1 MAKLLKRLSMIF
13 LLVICAFSL
22 FACGEDPHT
31 HEFVNGECE
40 CGEKDP
46 NYVPEEVLEDVITPE
61 YLTLDDYKA
70 YVKHNLESAY
80 KSIKLTDETI
90 KANVKAQYEAGL
102 AAIDAAE
109 NYSQVKKAS
118 ADYKDKMAE
127 AIPFADGVYSFTQ
140 LSTEEK
146 TEILGL
152 LEAYAVRNGITG
164 ISLFE
169 DGGYSMYN
177 PRVTLGTETYIPGY
191 GFGTLA
197 EGSINAD
204 LETENNAAWKRYYH
218 TINAADPGTANYLN
232 DQGSEVSDFYG
243 YFGAGYYT
251 THMSA
256 TKDSYVWVPEL
267 ASTFPLAVN
276 VANDNV
282 NGEYKELDWNVT
294 DTTWKFEI
302 KVGSELKYNTNS
314 TLRAA
319 YNGRPVEAEDY
330 LTAYKLLLTKANG
343 YFRGS
348 EMANGTGV
356 KIVGIKEYYE
366 GSAEGYNDELFQKLG
381 VKVTEENG
389 KTYFTITYNQPVTR
403 FYAMYYSTSSL
414 LMPIPQDFIDEVG
427 VKNYLGFNEDKT
439 QTPVDNSLSLG
450 SYTLEKWDSEQQVV
464 YKKNPYYVY
473 ADSKY
478 AIEGVHINILKAAA
492 SDPEA
497 GIKEFLAGKTD
508 ATGIPQT
515 RLEEFKNDP
524 RTKKSTGSSNF
535 KLNVNATDAKTWD
548 VLFGENGKV
557 TQTPAEGKWVV
568 EPALSNP
575 NFVKALS
582 LSINRIEFADKR
594 GSIAS
599 VDYLSSNYM
608 SDPVNGISYANTQA
622 HKDAVAGLLENT
634 DGCGYNLE
642 LAREYFKVA
651 LSELEAAGVY
661 TPGTAENPKVI
672 ELEIAWMYPQHE
684 ENYHNEI
691 KQYFETA
698 FNDASVSGG
707 KYKLDVK
714 FWVGN
719 IWSDVYYGKLML
731 GQYDLGFGS
740 ISGNTLN
747 PLDFVSVLSSDQEI
761 SGSFTLNWGTD
772 TNNPNADILVYNNMR
787 WSYDALWTAANSTA
801 IVAEG
806 ANSAFLANKEVKTEE
821 NEDGSIDVEVK
832 LETSL
837 PELSEIE
844 VEDVVVCWYE
854 DVYANDENWDLYQ
867 ETVLEAADYTAEY
880 KDGVLTVKFTCSA
893 ELVAKYYGQVGFD
906 VYCTETVDGNAT
918 PGVCESLSAEFP
930 AKAE

>member
-70 YVKHNLESAY
+70 YVKHDLESAY

-232 DQGSEVSDFYG
+232 DQGSEVADFYG

-719 IWSDVYYGKLML
+719 VWSDVYYGKLML

-772 TNNPNADILVYNNMR
+772 TNDPNADILVYNNMR

-837 PELSEIE
+837 PELSVIE

-918 PGVCESLSAEFP
+918 PGVCESLYAEFP